1 MVQISMGT
9 RSIQALHKLP
19 WGLLSVLSIF
29 PTAAMWFER
38 VTQLLR
44 KRISSCEIQII
55 TPPQSVGP
63 SVSQGNSIC
72 QGWERKG
79 VQLLLS
85 ELPGSVFLGRLFVA
99 HWGEERGFEAL
110 L

>member
-1 MVQISMGT
+1 MTHGT
-9 RSIQALHKLP
+9 DQHGHSVHPGIAAL
-19 WGLLSVLSIF
+19 GLALRPQHI

-72 QGWERKG
+72 QGWESKG

-99 HWGEERGFEAL
+99 HWGEDRGFEAL